1 MNRVAERVEQIA
13 LSTQEQSHGSKLI
26 TSAVER
32 MREITQGVTLS
43 ISSHQNS
50 ASQVINASEQINDMV
65 KDICE
70 ASILQSASADRIGES
85 LKDFEESTDVHVT
98 STLVMDEVLVKLAKQ
113 IDDLQ
118 EEMGRF
124 KV

>member
-1 MNRVAERVEQIA
+1 M
-13 LSTQEQSHGSKLI
+13 H
-26 TSAVER
+26 
-32 MREITQGVTLS
+32 S
-43 ISSHQNS
+43 ISNHQNS
-50 ASQVINASEQINDMV
+50 ASQVFNASEQINAMV

-70 ASILQSASADRIGES
+70 ASILQSTSADRIGES

-98 STLVMDEVLVKLAKQ
+98 STMVMDEVLVKLAGQ
-113 IDDLQ
+113 INVLQ